1 MHPKHTT
8 FSLLFSLLPL
18 SATASAQEPATKA
31 DLQALELKLTNQMTE
46 MGKRLT
52 GQIAALNKRL
62 TQQITELDS
71 RLTKQIH
78 ELDRQIIGLDI
89 VVRKLDKRLTTR
101 IDVLFW
107 AMSALI
113 GIVLAVIAFK
123 F

>member
-8 FSLLFSLLPL
+8 FSPLFSLLPL

-52 GQIAALNKRL
+52 GQIAAL
-62 TQQITELDS
+62 
-71 RLTKQIH
+71 
-78 ELDRQIIGLDI
+78 
-89 VVRKLDKRLTTR
+89 DKRLTTR